1 MTDTSHVTI
10 TSDITNYTLSGVTT
24 GSTYFI
30 SVSAV
35 NIIGEGTNTTIY
47 GNNVIHPSIDYSLI
61 AVSLVDVSPTPSS
74 CKNNNITHY
83 TTLLL

>member
-47 GNNVIHPSIDYSLI
+47 GNNVIHPSIDY
-61 AVSLVDVSPTPSS
+61 
-74 CKNNNITHY
+74 
-83 TTLLL
+83 